1 MSRGPEI
8 SVVTNEVEH
17 RRIRGCRVIF
27 DKMQGRPTDL
37 IPEKSLWVKELEELL
52 PKAKSREKLA
62 GLQGR
67 AGEQQGCKGGRMQ
80 GSRDSARP

>member
-27 DKMQGRPTDL
+27 DKIQGRPTDL

-67 AGEQQGCKGGRMQ
+67 AGFCKEA
-80 GSRDSARP
+80 GSGITELGPTAVR